1 MSNAVSVLNG
11 ASYSGLAEVKDAGL
25 KGMITLRGD
34 ITSAKLAEAVK
45 TVTGCAVPEVMKATT
60 EGDTTVTWMAPDELL
75 VVTGYEG
82 VDAKVEALNGEL
94 KGEHALVV
102 NVSDA
107 RAYFTVSGA
116 SAREVLA
123 KLAPID
129 LSPAKFLPGDFR
141 RTRFAQAAG
150 AFWLDQSE
158 SFHIICFRSVGDYMF
173 KLMKVAAD
181 PDSSVGVYATQ

>member
-45 TVTGCAVPEVMKATT
+45 TVTGCAVPEVLKATT

-82 VDAKVEALNGEL
+82 VEAKVEALNGEL

-107 RAYFTVSGA
+107 RAYFTVTGA
-116 SAREVLA
+116 AAREVLA

-141 RTRFAQAAG
+141 RTRLAQAAG

-158 SFHIICFRSVGDYMF
+158 SFHIVCFRSVGDYMF
-173 KLMKVAAD
+173 NLLKVAAD
-181 PDSSVGVYATQ
+181 PDSSVGVYATE